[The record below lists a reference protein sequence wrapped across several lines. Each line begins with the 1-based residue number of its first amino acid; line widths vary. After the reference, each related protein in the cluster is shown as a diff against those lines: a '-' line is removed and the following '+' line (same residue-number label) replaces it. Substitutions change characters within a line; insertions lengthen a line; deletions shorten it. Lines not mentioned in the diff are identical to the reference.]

1 LDFIVEPGHACR
13 VTTPTRPKEPAPR
26 LATADA
32 GSQHH
37 RSGDPYDRH
46 VGRYSPELAR
56 ALIAVAG
63 IERGQRALDVGCGT
77 GALAEALAALLG
89 ADSVAAIDPSRAS
102 VKTCA
107 RRVPGADVRVGRG
120 EALPFGDGE
129 FDAALAQ
136 LVVPWM
142 SDPARGVAEMR
153 RMVRPGGVVA
163 ACTWDF
169 ASGMTMLRTFWD
181 AAVAVDRSR
190 ATQAGALHRT
200 RLCDPDELR
209 ELWARTGLLEIDAG
223 ELVVGA
229 DYADFDDFWWPFTAG
244 VGGSGRYC
252 ASLDEAGREALRE
265 EVRRRLGSPTGPFRL
280 TARAWYVRGWL
291 GADRTTT

>member
-1 LDFIVEPGHACR
+1 MAGAN
-13 VTTPTRPKEPAPR
+13 PKVHQP
-26 LATADA
+26 
-32 GSQHH
+32 
-37 RSGDPYDRH
+37 SGDPYDRH

-102 VKTCA
+102 VETCA

-181 AAVAVDRSR
+181 AAVAVDRRR
-190 ATQAGALHRT
+190 ATRAGALTRT
-200 RLCDPDELR
+200 RLCDPAELR
-209 ELWARTGLLEIDAG
+209 ELWTRIGLLEIDAG
-223 ELVVGA
+223 EVVAGA
-229 DYADFDDFWWPFTAG
+229 DYADFDDFWSPFAAG
-244 VGGSGRYC
+244 VGGSGSYC
-252 ASLDEAGREALRE
+252 ASLDEAGREALRD
-265 EVRRRLGSPTGPFRL
+265 EVHRRLGSPTGPFRL
-280 TARAWYVRGWL
+280 TARAWYVRGRRP
-291 GADRTTT
+291 GAHRTTTQRSKEATWR

>member
-1 LDFIVEPGHACR
+1 MA
-13 VTTPTRPKEPAPR
+13 
-26 LATADA
+26 ADA
-32 GSQHH
+32 SSQDHQPS
-37 RSGDPYDRH
+37 RDPYDRH

-56 ALIAVAG
+56 ALIAVVE

-89 ADSVAAIDPSRAS
+89 ADSVAAIDPAQAS
-102 VKTCA
+102 VETCA
-107 RRVPGADVRVGRG
+107 RRVPGADARVGRA

-153 RMVRPGGVVA
+153 RVVHAGGVVA

-169 ASGMTMLRTFWD
+169 ASGMTMLRSFWD
-181 AAVAVDRSR
+181 AAVAVDRR
-190 ATQAGALHRT
+190 GATQAGALDRT

-209 ELWARTGLLEIDAG
+209 ELWAQIGLLEIDAG

-229 DYADFDDFWWPFTAG
+229 DYADFDDFWWPFSAG

-252 ASLDEAGREALRE
+252 ASLDEAGREALRD
-265 EVRRRLGSPTGPFRL
+265 EVRRRLGSPTGRFRL
-280 TARAWYVRGWL
+280 TARAWYVRGRRP
-291 GADRTTT
+291 GADPATTQRSKETTWR

>member
-1 LDFIVEPGHACR
+1 ML
-13 VTTPTRPKEPAPR
+13 
-26 LATADA
+26 
-32 GSQHH
+32 
-37 RSGDPYDRH
+37 
-46 VGRYSPELAR
+46 
-56 ALIAVAG
+56 
-63 IERGQRALDVGCGT
+63 
-77 GALAEALAALLG
+77 
-89 ADSVAAIDPSRAS
+89 
-102 VKTCA
+102 
-107 RRVPGADVRVGRG
+107 RVPHGENGAGGLTNDFFGNASHQHVRDGTAPVRSHDDQVDVLTLRIADNLDERTAPLGDEPRA

-142 SDPARGVAEMR
+142 SDPAGGVAEMR
-153 RMVRPGGVVA
+153 RVVRPGGVVA

-209 ELWARTGLLEIDAG
+209 ELWAQIGLLAIDAG

-229 DYADFDDFWWPFTAG
+229 DYADFDDFWWPFSAG

-265 EVRRRLGSPTGPFRL
+265 EVRRRLGSPTGRFRL
-280 TARAWYVRGWL
+280 TARAWYVRGRRP
-291 GADRTTT
+291 GADPATTQRSKETTWR

>member
-1 LDFIVEPGHACR
+1 
-13 VTTPTRPKEPAPR
+13 VTTPTRPKQPIPRPAKV
-26 LATADA
+26 A
-32 GSQHH
+32 GAQDHH
-37 RSGDPYDRH
+37 PSRDPYDRH
-46 VGRYSPELAR
+46 VGRYSPELAS
-56 ALIAVAG
+56 ALIAVAE

-77 GALAEALAALLG
+77 GALAEALAEALG
-89 ADSVAAIDPSRAS
+89 ADSVAAIDPAPAS
-102 VKTCA
+102 VETCV
-107 RRVPGADVRVGRG
+107 RRVPGADVRVRRA

-142 SDPARGVAEMR
+142 SDPPRGVAEMR
-153 RMVRPGGVVA
+153 RVVRPGGVVA

-169 ASGMTMLRTFWD
+169 ATGMTMLRTFWD
-181 AAVAVDRSR
+181 AAVAVDRPR
-190 ATQAGALHRT
+190 ATQAGALDRT

-229 DYADFDDFWWPFTAG
+229 DYADFDDLWWPFTAG

-252 ASLDEAGREALRE
+252 ASLDEVGREALRE
-265 EVRRRLGSPTGPFRL
+265 EVHRRLGSPTGPFRL
-280 TARAWYVRGWL
+280 TARAWYVRGRRP
-291 GADRTTT
+291 GADRATTQRSMEATWG

>member
-1 LDFIVEPGHACR
+1 MR
-13 VTTPTRPKEPAPR
+13 TPTRPKDPLPR
-26 LATADA
+26 SATADA
-32 GSQHH
+32 GFRPHH
-37 RSGDPYDRH
+37 PSRDPYDRH
-46 VGRYSPELAR
+46 VGRYSPELAS

-63 IERGQRALDVGCGT
+63 VERGQRALDVGCGT

-89 ADSVAAIDPSRAS
+89 ADSVAAIDPSQAS
-102 VKTCA
+102 VETCA
-107 RRVPGADVRVGRG
+107 RRVPGADVRVRRA

-142 SDPARGVAEMR
+142 SEPPRGVAEMR
-153 RMVRPGGVVA
+153 RVVRPGGVVA

-181 AAVAVDRSR
+181 AAVAVHRHK
-190 ATQAGALHRT
+190 ATQAGALDRT
-200 RLCDPDELR
+200 RFCDPDELR
-209 ELWARTGLLEIDAG
+209 ELWARVGLLEVGAG

-229 DYADFDDFWWPFTAG
+229 DHADFDDFWWPFTAG

-265 EVRRRLGSPTGPFRL
+265 EVHRRLGSPTGPFRL
-280 TARAWYVRGWL
+280 SARAWYVRGQRP
-291 GADRTTT
+291 GAHRTTT